1 MKNVRVWFKKDDE
14 CRYISHL
21 DLNRVMIRAI
31 IKSRLP
37 VWHTEGFNVHPYITF
52 ALPLSLGFRGE
63 RESMDMRILDDD
75 FKLDVIKEELN
86 KCLPHGLSVFDVTEP
101 KCKPGAITSAKFK
114 LRLSSDDI
122 SAEELYTRLCEL
134 LSSDEIL
141 VDKKTKKGINK
152 IDIKE
157 HFADAKHYDTDRDVV
172 VRVILPAG
180 STTNINP
187 TLLVKALSEK
197 YGIEVYYDITRV
209 DVYDCE
215 GRPFE

>member
-31 IKSRLP
+31 QKSRLP
-37 VWHTEGFNVHPYITF
+37 VWRTEGFNVHPYITF
-52 ALPLSLGFRGE
+52 SLPLSLGFRGE
-63 RESMDMRILDDD
+63 RESMDMRILDDKL
-75 FKLDVIKEELN
+75 KLDVIKVELN
-86 KCLPHGLSVFDVTEP
+86 KCLPHGLEVFDVTEP
-101 KCKPGAITSAKFK
+101 KIKSGAINSAKFK
-114 LRLSSDDI
+114 MRLSTDDI
-122 SAEELYTRLCEL
+122 SVEELYSKFQEI

-141 VDKKTKKGINK
+141 VDKKTKKGIKK

-157 HFADAKHYDTDRDVV
+157 YFKDAKHYDTDHDIV
-172 VRVILPAG
+172 VRVTLPAG

-187 TLLVKALSEK
+187 TLLVNALQEK
-197 YGIEVYYDITRV
+197 YAIEVYYDITRV
-209 DVYDCE
+209 DVFDTE

>member
-1 MKNVRVWFKKDDE
+1 MKNVRVWFKKDDQ

-31 IKSRLP
+31 QKSRLP

-63 RESMDMRILDDD
+63 RESMDMRILDDNL
-75 FKLDVIKEELN
+75 KLDVIKDELN
-86 KCLPHGLSVFDVTEP
+86 KCLPNGLSVFDVTEP
-101 KCKPGAITSAKFK
+101 KMKPGAIASAKFK
-114 LRLSSDDI
+114 MRLSCDEYSV
-122 SAEELYTRLCEL
+122 EELYTKLQEM

-141 VDKKTKKGINK
+141 VDKKTKKGIKK

-157 HFADAKHYDTDRDVV
+157 YFKDAKHYDTENDVV
-172 VRVILPAG
+172 IRVTLPAG

-187 TLLVKALSEK
+187 TLLVKAFFEK
-197 YGIEVYYDITRV
+197 YSVEPCYDITRV
-209 DVYDCE
+209 DVFGE
-215 GRPFE
+215 KGRAFE

>member
-31 IKSRLP
+31 QKSRLP

-63 RESMDMRILDDD
+63 RESMDMRILDDKL
-75 FKLDVIKEELN
+75 KLDVIKDELN
-86 KCLPHGLSVFDVTEP
+86 KCLPHGLEVFDVTEP
-101 KCKPGAITSAKFK
+101 KSKPGAINSAKFK
-114 LRLSSDDI
+114 MRLSTDDI
-122 SAEELYTRLCEL
+122 SLEELYSKLQEML
-134 LSSDEIL
+134 VSDEIL
-141 VDKKTKKGINK
+141 VDKKTKKGIKK

-157 HFADAKHYDTDRDVV
+157 YFKDAKHYDTDKDIV

-187 TLLVKALSEK
+187 TLLVKAIEEK
-197 YGIEVYYDITRV
+197 YDIEVYYDITRV
-209 DVYDCE
+209 DVFDTE

>member
-31 IKSRLP
+31 QKSRLP
-37 VWHTEGFNVHPYITF
+37 VWHTEGFNIHPYITF

-63 RESMDMRILDDD
+63 RESMDMRILDDNL
-75 FKLDVIKEELN
+75 KPDVIKDELN
-86 KCLPHGLSVFDVTEP
+86 LCLPHGITVFDVTEP
-101 KCKPGAITSAKFK
+101 KCKPGDINSAKFK
-114 LRLSSDDI
+114 LRLATDDI
-122 SAEELYTRLCEL
+122 SAEELYAKLQEL
-134 LSSDEIL
+134 LNADEIL
-141 VDKKTKKGINK
+141 VDKKTKKGIKK

-157 HFADAKHYDTDRDVV
+157 YFRDAKHYDTDHDVV

-187 TLLVKALSEK
+187 TLLVKALEEK
-197 YGIEVYYDITRV
+197 YSIEIYYDITRV
-209 DVYDCE
+209 DVYDTE

>member
-1 MKNVRVWFKKDDE
+1 MKNVRVWFKKDHE

-31 IKSRLP
+31 TKSRLP

-63 RESMDMRILDDD
+63 KETMDMRILDDD
-75 FKLDVIKEELN
+75 FELSVIKDELN
-86 KCLPHGLSVFDVTEP
+86 ACLPHGLTVFDVTEP
-101 KCKPGAITSAKFK
+101 KCKPGAIAKAKFK
-114 LRLSSDDI
+114 IRFSSDNI
-122 SAEELYTRLCEL
+122 SVEELYKRLQETL
-134 LSSDEIL
+134 DSNEIL
-141 VDKKTKKGINK
+141 VDKKTKKGIKK

-157 HFADAKHYDTDRDVV
+157 YFKGAKHYDTDNDVV
-172 VRVILPAG
+172 VRVVLPAG

-187 TLLVKALSEK
+187 TLLVKAMEEK
-197 YGIEVYYDITRV
+197 YGIEICYDITRV
-209 DVYDCE
+209 DVFDAE

>member
-1 MKNVRVWFKKDDE
+1 MKNVRVWFKKDDA

-31 IKSRLP
+31 QKSRLP

-52 ALPLSLGFRGE
+52 SLPLSLGFRGE
-63 RESMDMRILDDD
+63 RESMDMRILDDNL
-75 FKLDVIKEELN
+75 KLDVIKDELN
-86 KCLPHGLSVFDVTEP
+86 KCLPNGISVFDVTEP
-101 KCKPGAITSAKFK
+101 KQKPGAINTAKFK
-114 LRLSSDDI
+114 MRLSCDDI
-122 SAEELYTRLCEL
+122 SVEELYTNLQNL
-134 LSSDEIL
+134 LNADEIF
-141 VDKKTKKGINK
+141 VDKKTKKGIKK

-157 HFADAKHYDTDRDVV
+157 YFKDAKHYDTDHDIV

-187 TLLVKALSEK
+187 TLLINALNEK

-209 DVYDCE
+209 DVFDSE
-215 GRPFE
+215 GKFFE

>member
-31 IKSRLP
+31 QKSRLP

-63 RESMDMRILDDD
+63 RESMDMRILDENL
-75 FKLDVIKEELN
+75 KLDVIKDELN
-86 KCLPHGLSVFDVTEP
+86 LCLPHGITVFDVTEP
-101 KCKPGAITSAKFK
+101 VCKPGDIVSAKFK
-114 LRLSSDDI
+114 LRLSTDDI
-122 SAEELYTRLCEL
+122 SVEELYTKLQDL
-134 LSSDEIL
+134 LNADGIL
-141 VDKKTKKGINK
+141 VDKKTKKGIKK

-157 HFADAKHYDTDRDVV
+157 FFADAKHYDTERDVV
-172 VRVILPAG
+172 VRVTLPAG
-180 STTNINP
+180 SSTNINP
-187 TLLVKALSEK
+187 TLLVKALQEK
-197 YGIEVYYDITRV
+197 YDIEVYYDITRV
-209 DVYDCE
+209 DVFNAE

>member
-1 MKNVRVWFKKDDE
+1 MKNVRVWFKKDDQ

-31 IKSRLP
+31 SKSRLP

-75 FKLDVIKEELN
+75 FKLIDIKNALN
-86 KCLPHGLSVFDVTEP
+86 DCLPNGLEVIDVTYP
-101 KCKPGAITSAKFK
+101 VKKPGDISSAKFK
-114 LRLSSDDI
+114 MRLSSDDI
-122 SAEELYTRLCEL
+122 SAEELYAKLNEL
-134 LSSDEIL
+134 LDSNEIL
-141 VDKKTKKGINK
+141 VDKKTKKGIKK

-157 HFADAKHYDTDRDVV
+157 YFKDVKHYDTENDVV
-172 VRVILPAG
+172 VRIVLPQG

-187 TLLVKALSEK
+187 TLLVKALQEH
-197 YGIEVYYDITRV
+197 YDIDVYYDITRV
-209 DVYDCE
+209 DAYDTE

>member
-31 IKSRLP
+31 QKSRLP
-37 VWHTEGFNVHPYITF
+37 VWYTEGFNVHPYITF

-63 RESMDMRILDDD
+63 RESMDMRILDDNL
-75 FKLDVIKEELN
+75 KLEIIKDELN
-86 KCLPHGLSVFDVTEP
+86 NCLPNGLEVFDVTEP
-101 KCKPGAITSAKFK
+101 KCKPGAINSAKFK
-114 LRLSSDDI
+114 MRLSTDEI
-122 SAEELYTRLCEL
+122 SNSELYAKLCEL
-134 LSSDEIL
+134 LCADEIL
-141 VDKKTKKGINK
+141 VDKKTKKGIKK

-157 HFADAKHYDTDRDVV
+157 YFKDSKHYDTDHDVV
-172 VRVILPAG
+172 VRIVLPAG

-187 TLLVKALSEK
+187 TLLVKAIEEH

-209 DVYDCE
+209 DVFDTE

>member
-1 MKNVRVWFKKDDE
+1 MKNVRVWFKKDNE

-31 IKSRLP
+31 QKSRLP

-63 RESMDMRILDDD
+63 RESMDMRILDD
-75 FKLDVIKEELN
+75 KLKLGVIKEELN
-86 KCLPHGLSVFDVTEP
+86 KCLPCGLEVFDVTEP
-101 KCKPGAITSAKFK
+101 KAKPGAINSAKFK
-114 LRLSSDDI
+114 MRLSTDDI
-122 SAEELYTRLCEL
+122 SIEELYSKIQEMLGA
-134 LSSDEIL
+134 DEIL
-141 VDKKTKKGINK
+141 VDKKTKKGIKK

-157 HFADAKHYDTDRDVV
+157 FFKDTKHYDTEKDIVL
-172 VRVILPAG
+172 RVTLPAG

-187 TLLVKALSEK
+187 TLLVKAIEEK

-209 DVYDCE
+209 DVFDVE

>member
-1 MKNVRVWFKKDDE
+1 MKDVRVWFKKDNE

-31 IKSRLP
+31 QKSRLP

-63 RESMDMRILDDD
+63 RESMDMRILDDCY
-75 FKLDVIKEELN
+75 KLDDIKEELN
-86 KCLPHGLSVFDVTEP
+86 QCLPHGLEVFDVTEP
-101 KCKPGAITSAKFK
+101 KSKPGDINSAKYK
-114 LRLSSDDI
+114 MRLSTDDI
-122 SAEELYTRLCEL
+122 SVEELYSALQEL
-134 LSSDEIL
+134 LNADEIL
-141 VDKKTKKGINK
+141 VDKKTKKGIKK
-152 IDIKE
+152 IDVKE
-157 HFADAKHYDTDRDVV
+157 YFKKAKHYDTEKDIV

-187 TLLVKALSEK
+187 VLLINALQEK
-197 YGIEVYYDITRV
+197 YDIDVYYDITRV
-209 DVYDCE
+209 DIFDTE

>member
-31 IKSRLP
+31 FKSRLP

-63 RESMDMRILDDD
+63 RESMDMRILDDNMP
-75 FKLDVIKEELN
+75 LSYIKEALAQ
-86 KCLPHGLSVFDVTEP
+86 CLPHGITVYDVTEP
-101 KCKPGAITSAKFK
+101 KCKPGNIDTAKFK
-114 LRLSSDDI
+114 MRLSSDDI
-122 SAEELYTRLCEL
+122 SIEELYNNLQEL
-134 LSSDEIL
+134 LSAEQIL
-141 VDKKTKKGINK
+141 VDKKTKKGMK
-152 IDIKE
+152 QIDIKE
-157 HFADAKHYDTDRDVV
+157 YFKDAKHYDTDSDIV
-172 VRVILPAG
+172 VRVTLPAG

-187 TLLVKALSEK
+187 TLLVNALSEK
-197 YGIEVYYDITRV
+197 CNAEVFYDITRV
-209 DVYDCE
+209 DIFDVN

>member
-1 MKNVRVWFKKDDE
+1 MKNVRVWFKKDDQ
-14 CRYISHL
+14 CRFISHL

-31 IKSRLP
+31 TKSRLP

-75 FKLDVIKEELN
+75 FKLIDIKTALN
-86 KCLPHGLSVFDVTEP
+86 DCLPNGLEVIDVTYP
-101 KCKPGAITSAKFK
+101 VKKPGDISSAKFK
-114 LRLSSDDI
+114 MRLSSDDI
-122 SAEELYTRLCEL
+122 SVEELYAKLNEL
-134 LSSDEIL
+134 INSNEIL
-141 VDKKTKKGINK
+141 VDKKTKKGIKK

-157 HFADAKHYDTDRDVV
+157 YFKDAKHYDTENDVV
-172 VRVILPAG
+172 VRIVLPQG

-187 TLLVKALSEK
+187 TLLVKALQE
-197 YGIEVYYDITRV
+197 YYNIEVYYDITRV
-209 DVYDCE
+209 DAYDTE

>member
-31 IKSRLP
+31 QKSRLP

-63 RESMDMRILDDD
+63 RESMDMRILDD
-75 FKLDVIKEELN
+75 KLELSVIKEELN
-86 KCLPHGLSVFDVTEP
+86 QCLPHGLYVFDVTEP
-101 KCKPGAITSAKFK
+101 VKKPGAIDSAKFK
-114 LRLSSDDI
+114 MRLYSDDI
-122 SAEELYTRLCEL
+122 SAKELYINLENL
-134 LSSDEIL
+134 INSDEIL
-141 VDKKTKKGINK
+141 VDKKTKKGIKK

-157 HFADAKHYDTDRDVV
+157 YFKDLKAYDTDHDVV

-187 TLLVKALSEK
+187 TLLINALNEK
-197 YGIEVYYDITRV
+197 YNIEVYYDITRV
-209 DVYDCE
+209 DVYDAE
-215 GRPFE
+215 GESFE

>member
-1 MKNVRVWFKKDDE
+1 MKNVRVWFRKDE
-14 CRYISHL
+14 QCRYISHL

-31 IKSRLP
+31 VKSRLP
-37 VWHTEGFNVHPYITF
+37 VWRTEGFNVHPYITF

-75 FKLDVIKEELN
+75 FNLCDIKNQLN
-86 KCLPHGLSVFDVTEP
+86 KCLPHGLEVFDVTQP
-101 KCKPGAITSAKFK
+101 VCKPGAINSAKFK
-114 LRLSSDDI
+114 MR
-122 SAEELYTRLCEL
+122 
-134 LSSDEIL
+134 LSSDEISVEEL
-141 VDKKTKKGINK
+141 YQKLQELLDGDEIPVDKKTKKGIKK

-157 HFADAKHYDTDRDVV
+157 YFKEAKHYESYHDVV

-187 TLLVKALSEK
+187 TLLVKAFYEK
-197 YGIEVYYDITRV
+197 YNIELCYDITRV
-209 DVYDCE
+209 DVYDTE

>member
-31 IKSRLP
+31 VKSRLP

-63 RESMDMRILDDD
+63 KETMDMRILDDN
-75 FKLDVIKEELN
+75 FKLDTIKEELN
-86 KCLPHGLSVFDVTEP
+86 KCLPHGLTVFDVTEP
-101 KCKPGAITSAKFK
+101 VSKPGAINSAKFK

-122 SAEELYTRLCEL
+122 SAKELYIKLTEL
-134 LSSDEIL
+134 LDKDEIL
-141 VDKKTKKGINK
+141 VEKKTKKGVKNIN
-152 IDIKE
+152 IKE
-157 HFADAKHYDTDRDVV
+157 YFTDAKHYDTDNEVV
-172 VRVILPAG
+172 VRVVLPAG

-187 TLLVKALSEK
+187 TLLIKALSD
-197 YGIEVYYDITRV
+197 YSGVEVYYDITRV
-209 DVYDCE
+209 DVFDAE